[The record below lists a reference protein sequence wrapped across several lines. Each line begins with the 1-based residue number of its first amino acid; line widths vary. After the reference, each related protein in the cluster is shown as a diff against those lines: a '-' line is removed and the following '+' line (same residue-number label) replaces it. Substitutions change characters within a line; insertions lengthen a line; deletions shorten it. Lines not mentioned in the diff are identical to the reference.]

1 MCNADLALS
10 VAMTTC
16 STIVSCGLTPLNML
30 VYSYSPL
37 AFGESQSSQSWSP
50 CERIQHWKVCMF
62 RDVAQV
68 LTANT

>member
-1 MCNADLALS
+1 
-10 VAMTTC
+10 MTTC
-16 STIVSCGLTPLNML
+16 STMVSCGLTPLNML

-37 AFGESQSSQSWSP
+37 AFGES
-50 CERIQHWKVCMF
+50 HWKVCMF